1 MDIIR
6 NEPLYKQ
13 VASVLRQ
20 AIADGEYPPNGPLPS
35 EAVLADRYKVSRPT
49 VRQAVAS
56 LRSEGLV
63 DVIMGKGSFVRAT
76 ATGTAHTVE
85 RTVTKTGAHYA
96 TPADTWTEI
105 EPPNAYRTAT
115 DATTAPLLGLD
126 EDEETITVDRTLVN
140 ETTGARYLQRVTI
153 PMATAAGTTLADQ
166 PARPVAELYAALA
179 AAGHKPAWTETVHA
193 RMPHPDERSAL
204 RIPDAA
210 PLLLLRRVTH
220 DATTGQPL
228 ILEELRTGAEG
239 TAVSFAISPQ
249 ITRRGDRRG
258 LVSERPELDPPPHV
272 VRHHHTNGARGC

>member
-13 VASVLRQ
+13 VAAVLRQ
-20 AIADGEYPPNGPLPS
+20 AIADGEYEPGGPLPS
-35 EAVLADRYKVSRPT
+35 EAILAERYKVSRPT
-49 VRQAVAS
+49 VRQAIAS

-76 ATGTAHTVE
+76 ATGAANVVE
-85 RTVTKTGAHYA
+85 RTVTKTGAHYT
-96 TPADTWTEI
+96 TPADDWTET
-105 EPPNAYRTAT
+105 EPPTVYRANT

-126 EDEETITVDRTLVN
+126 EDEATITVDRTL
-140 ETTGARYLQRVTI
+140 TDPATGTRYLQRVTI
-153 PMATAAGTTLADQ
+153 PLATAAGTTLADE

-193 RMPHPDERSAL
+193 RMPQPDERSTL

-220 DATTGQPL
+220 DATTSQPL
-228 ILEELRTGAEG
+228 ILEELRTSAQGVAL
-239 TAVSFAISPQ
+239 SYAITPQ
-249 ITRRGDRRG
+249 TGRR
-258 LVSERPELDPPPHV
+258 
-272 VRHHHTNGARGC
+272 TK